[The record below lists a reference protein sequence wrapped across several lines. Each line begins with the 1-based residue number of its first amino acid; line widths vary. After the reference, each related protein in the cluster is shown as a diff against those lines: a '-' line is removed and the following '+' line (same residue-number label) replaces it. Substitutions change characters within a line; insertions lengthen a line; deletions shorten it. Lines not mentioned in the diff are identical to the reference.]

1 VVDKVDSE
9 TPHRNKLEIPRF
21 STGIVG
27 GTSFTATAA
36 VALRTC
42 SGANIDV
49 YGFTDEVNGCI
60 NKIPDWVAS
69 IEQSFDLHD
78 LYLVPNF

>member
-1 VVDKVDSE
+1 VVDKVDRE

-27 GTSFTATAA
+27 GTSFTAAA
-36 VALRTC
+36 AAALGTN

-49 YGFTDEVNGCI
+49 HGVTDEVNGCI
-60 NKIPDWVAS
+60 NKISDWVAS
-69 IEQSFDLHD
+69 IK
-78 LYLVPNF
+78 